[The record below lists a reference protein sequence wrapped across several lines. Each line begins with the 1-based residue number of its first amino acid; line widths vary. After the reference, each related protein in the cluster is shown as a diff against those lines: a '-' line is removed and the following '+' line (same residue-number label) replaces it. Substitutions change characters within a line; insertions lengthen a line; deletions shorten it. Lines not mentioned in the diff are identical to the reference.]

1 MDESQK
7 ILMGAIELFMRIGVK
22 SVSMDDLARE
32 LGISKKTIYK
42 HFSDKRELI
51 ASVMK
56 AEIAN
61 DVKSCN
67 ECYSSH
73 ENAVQKMINISRNV
87 SRQHK
92 DINPTV
98 IYDLQKYYPA
108 EWGLLDKHRTEFVQE
123 LIASNVQEGQ
133 TEGFYRDDLSPLTV
147 SSMYATLIQGM
158 MHQLAS
164 KDNTFKFKTLH
175 LEMVSYHLNGI
186 CTDAGREYLQQHITE
201 ITNDQ

>member
-1 MDESQK
+1 M
-7 ILMGAIELFMRIGVK
+7 
-22 SVSMDDLARE
+22 
-32 LGISKKTIYK
+32 
-42 HFSDKRELI
+42 
-51 ASVMK
+51 
-56 AEIAN
+56 
-61 DVKSCN
+61 
-67 ECYSSH
+67 
-73 ENAVQKMINISRNV
+73 
-87 SRQHK
+87 
-92 DINPTV
+92 
-98 IYDLQKYYPA
+98 
-108 EWGLLDKHRTEFVQE
+108 QE